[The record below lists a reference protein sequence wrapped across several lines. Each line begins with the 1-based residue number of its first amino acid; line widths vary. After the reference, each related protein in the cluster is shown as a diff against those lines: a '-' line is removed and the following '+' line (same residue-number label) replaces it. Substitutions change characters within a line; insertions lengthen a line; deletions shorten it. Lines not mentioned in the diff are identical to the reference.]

1 MQKSNM
7 LFGFTLFLA
16 SMHWAAPAVLGAP
29 TLFQCALPSATVGLL
44 DPKAP
49 APLPKSGELV
59 IKFQRALGESTQ
71 TAIKFAEIKD
81 HTLLIDR
88 IVNAITD
95 EAAQRTPKMAA
106 VRERG
111 LDELKTQTLGNFRF
125 VLLNELLRFL
135 MVYDTAEIQTSF
147 DSTAAGG
154 YTPIC
159 SALAP
164 MREVPSFTNISFESK
179 PKILFIAF
187 PERVRGG
194 QATTGA
200 VIYAD
205 KEDDVNSLGIR
216 YRSEDSSVKDFV
228 SIPYETAPVPSPFG
242 PGLKAVKFQLTV
254 PCEASL
260 AFEATAF
267 LSDNLGFNSEFFTF
281 KFVCEG

>member
-1 MQKSNM
+1 MQKFSM
-7 LFGFTLFLA
+7 LFVFTSLVAQVLLA
-16 SMHWAAPAVLGAP
+16 TPTVLAAP
-29 TLFQCALPSATVGLL
+29 TLFQCSLPSATVGLL

-59 IKFQRALGESTQ
+59 IKFQRALAESTQ

-88 IVNAITD
+88 IVKAITD
-95 EAAQRTPKMAA
+95 EAAQHAPKMAA

-111 LDELKTQTLGNFRF
+111 LDEIKTQTLGSFRF

-135 MVYDTAEIQTSF
+135 MVYDAAEIQTIF
-147 DSTAAGG
+147 DGTAAGG

-164 MREVPSFTNISFESK
+164 MREVPSFPDISFESK

-187 PERVRGG
+187 PERVRGS
-194 QATTGA
+194 QAATGA
-200 VIYAD
+200 VIYTD

-228 SIPYETAPVPSPFG
+228 SIPYEIAPVPSPFG
-242 PGLKAVKFQLTV
+242 PGLKAVKFQLIL

-267 LSDNLGFNSEFFTF
+267 LSDSLGFNSEFFTF